1 MEDPGST
8 PENQIPPHAKEPLR
22 QAHTWG
28 MLCHLSAL
36 LGFIGFPFG
45 GFFLL
50 PFGNL
55 IGPLV
60 VWLIKKDDHPYID
73 EQGKEALN
81 FQISM
86 TIYALLASIFVL
98 VLIGFFLLIGLAI
111 CDVILVIIAAVKVS
125 NGESFKY
132 PATIRFIK

>member
-1 MEDPGST
+1 MEEPGT
-8 PENQIPPHAKEPLR
+8 PPEQDGRSNPDASLR

-36 LGFIGFPFG
+36 LGFIGFPLG
-45 GFFLL
+45 GFFVL

-60 VWLIKKDDHPYID
+60 VWLIKKNDHPFID
-73 EQGKEALN
+73 EQGRESLN

-86 TIYALLASIFVL
+86 TIYALLASILVL
-98 VLIGFFLLIGLAI
+98 VLIGFFLLIGLAV
-111 CDVILVIIAAVKVS
+111 CDVILVIVAAVKVS
-125 NGESFKY
+125 NGESFRY
-132 PATIRFIK
+132 PATIRFLK